1 MLGLIQNAKVR
12 AGKAWTP
19 EMDAASQALLL
30 PVANSAKP
38 ATPARSLTPQD
49 QEALNWANSNPND
62 PRAAQIKQRLGA
74 K

>member
-1 MLGLIQNAKVR
+1 MREAYDSTYSYKSEG
-12 AGKAWTP
+12 
-19 EMDAASQALLL
+19 S
-30 PVANSAKP
+30 SA
-38 ATPARSLTPQD
+38 ATPTRSLTPQD